1 VSNIIF
7 ENALEFPMSLYDVKF
22 KIMFNDDYSKLTRK
36 YPSLKIFFWCNSIYD
51 VIELFVDNP
60 KDYPSIRKEI
70 PHSCSLIEEESD
82 EDRFHLVVKNCSC
95 CKDENS
101 VDSIG
106 EDLNNIL
113 LLSPVIIENGWEEHH
128 AIVFDHKDFEELMDR
143 LEEKGH
149 VVKVVRKVPFGGTIA
164 GLTPLTRS
172 TLFPTLTEKQASA
185 LLTAH
190 RSGYYKLPRTA
201 DVKTIAA
208 KQKIARTTFQDHL
221 RKAEC
226 KVISTMI
233 PQIQL
238 LNQFKFKKRRESR
251 Q

>member
-1 VSNIIF
+1 M
-7 ENALEFPMSLYDVKF
+7 ALYDVKF
-22 KIMFNDDYSKLTRK
+22 KIMFDDDYSNLTKK
-36 YPSLKIFFWCNSIYD
+36 YPSLKIFFWCNNIYD

-60 KDYPSIRKEI
+60 KDYPDIRKEI
-70 PHSCSLIEEESD
+70 PHSCSLVEEESD
-82 EDRFHLVVKNCSC
+82 KNRFHLVIKNCSC
-95 CKDENS
+95 YKDKNS
-101 VDSIG
+101 VDTIG
-106 EDLNNIL
+106 EGLNNIL

-128 AIVFDHKDFEELMDR
+128 AIVFDHKDFEELMER

-149 VVKVVRKVPFGGTIA
+149 AVKVVRKVPFFGTIA

-190 RSGYYKLPRTA
+190 RSGYYKLPRKA
-201 DVKTIAA
+201 DVKTIAE

-238 LNQFKFKKRRESR
+238 LNQSKFKKRGELRE
-251 Q
+251 